1 MRLFSRSSASP
12 SERVAV
18 TSIEATW
25 VSITWVRG
33 LAACFW
39 K

>member
-12 SERVAV
+12 SERVTV
-18 TSIEATW
+18 TSIEATC
-25 VSITWVRG
+25 VSIMRMRG
-33 LAACFW
+33 LWSLFW